1 MDPSRLGAIALVLG
15 AIGVLML
22 AALAIM
28 QAVLARRTGRTLAD
42 ALDQR
47 AAALEAAAAR
57 VAAGAGAGAAGA
69 ARAGMPEA
77 APDARRPR
85 FAALLDR
92 AGRFGMRLLDTRLG
106 KQIVADEDR
115 MLLE

>member
-57 VAAGAGAGAAGA
+57 VAAGAGAGGGGG

-77 APDARRPR
+77 AADARPPR
-85 FAALLDR
+85 LAGLRGR
-92 AGRFGMRLLDTRLG
+92 AGR
-106 KQIVADEDR
+106 
-115 MLLE
+115 

>member
-57 VAAGAGAGAAGA
+57 VAAGAGAG
-69 ARAGMPEA
+69 
-77 APDARRPR
+77 
-85 FAALLDR
+85 
-92 AGRFGMRLLDTRLG
+92 
-106 KQIVADEDR
+106 
-115 MLLE
+115 